1 MILRLVCSALFATLQ
16 KFPTIPT
23 LLRPK
28 SAFAKICTST
38 SKDMQ
43 IFCDKV
49 TLRLKRRLSVTLRPL
64 YTKRTELSEEII
76 VAYQD
81 VFDSWKSNPEEFWM
95 EAAKS
100 IDWVRPPTKALFD
113 DNAPLYEWFSD
124 AQVNTCWNA
133 VDRHVENGRAEQT
146 AIIYDSP
153 ITHTKRE
160 ISYVELRNRVA
171 MLAGALRA
179 KGVEKGDRV
188 IIYMPMIPEALEAML
203 ACARLGAVHSVVFGG
218 FASNELAVRIDD
230 AKPKAIIAAS
240 CGMEPGRVVHYKPL
254 LDGAIDLAEHKPDF
268 CVIFQRE
275 QEVAQLIEGRD
286 FNWHGFQYGVEPA
299 ECVPVAGNDPAYIL
313 YTSGTTGA
321 PKGVVRPTAGH
332 LVALNWTM
340 KNIYNVDPGDV
351 FWAASDV
358 GWVVGHSYICYAP
371 LIHGNTTIVFEGKPV
386 GTPDA
391 GTFWRVI
398 SEHKV
403 KSFFTAPTA
412 IRAVKREDPQ
422 GELINNY
429 DMSHL
434 GALYLAGERA
444 DPDTIVWAQDALKV
458 PVIDHWWQTE
468 TGWPIAGNPLG
479 IEELPIKLGSP
490 AKPMPGYDVQI
501 LDEGGHPMKAG
512 ELGAIAVKLPL
523 PPGTL
528 PTLWNAEERFKS
540 AYLEHFP
547 GYYETGDA
555 GMIDEDGYLYIMAR
569 TDDVINV
576 AGHRLSTG
584 GMEEVLASHPDVAEC
599 AVIGVT
605 DQLKGQM
612 PVGFL
617 CLNAGCDRDHGEV
630 VQDVVKLVRDKI
642 GPVAAFKQAVV
653 VDRLPKTRS
662 GKILRGT
669 MVSIADSKDYK
680 TPATIDDP
688 AILDE
693 ITDALKTLGYA
704 QK

>member
-1 MILRLVCSALFATLQ
+1 M
-16 KFPTIPT
+16 
-23 LLRPK
+23 
-28 SAFAKICTST
+28 
-38 SKDMQ
+38 
-43 IFCDKV
+43 
-49 TLRLKRRLSVTLRPL
+49 
-64 YTKRTELSEEII
+64 
-76 VAYQD
+76 AYQN
-81 VFDSWKSNPEEFWM
+81 VYQSWKKDPEAFWL
-95 EAAKS
+95 EAAKG
-100 IDWVRPPTKALFD
+100 IDWVEAPTKALFD
-113 DNAPLYEWFSD
+113 DNAPMYEWFSS
-124 AQVNTCWNA
+124 AKVNTCWNA
-133 VDRHVENGRAEQT
+133 VDRHVENGRGEQT

-171 MLAGALRA
+171 NLAGALRA

-188 IIYMPMIPEALEAML
+188 IIYMPMVPEALEAML

-218 FASNELAVRIDD
+218 FAANELAVRIDD
-230 AKPKAIIAAS
+230 CKPKAIIAAS
-240 CGMEPGRVVHYKPL
+240 CGLEPGRVVHYKPL

-268 CVIFQRE
+268 CVILQRE
-275 QEVAQLIEGRD
+275 QEVAELVEGRD

-299 ECVPVAGNDPAYIL
+299 ECVPVNGNDPAYIL

-321 PKGVVRPTAGH
+321 PKGVIRATGGH

-340 KNIYNVDPGDV
+340 KNIYNVEPGDV

-358 GWVVGHSYICYAP
+358 GWVVGHSYICYGP

-398 SEHKV
+398 QEHNV
-403 KSFFTAPTA
+403 KTFFTAPTA
-412 IRAVKREDPQ
+412 FRAVKREDPT
-422 GELINNY
+422 GEFVKKY
-429 DMSHL
+429 DLSCL
-434 GALYLAGERA
+434 DQVFLAGERA
-444 DPDTIVWAQDALKV
+444 DPDTIVWAQEQLNV
-458 PVIDHWWQTE
+458 PIIDHWWQTE
-468 TGWPIAGNPLG
+468 LGYPAVCNPVG
-479 IEELPIKLGSP
+479 IELMPVKLGSP
-490 AKPMPGYDVQI
+490 SVPLPGYEMKI
-501 LDEGGHPMKAG
+501 LDEDGNELPPG
-512 ELGAIAVKLPL
+512 ELGAIVTPLPL
-523 PPGTL
+523 PPGTF
-528 PTLWNAEERFKS
+528 PTLWNAEDRYKKS
-540 AYLEHFP
+540 YLNTFP

-584 GMEEVLASHPDVAEC
+584 GMEEVLAGHPDVAEC
-599 AVIGVT
+599 AVIGVS
-605 DQLKGQM
+605 DALKGQM

-617 CLNAGCDRDHGEV
+617 CLNSGAGRDNAEV
-630 VQDVVKLVRDKI
+630 VSEVVKLVREKI
-642 GPVAAFKQAVV
+642 GPVAAFKLAVV

-669 MVSIADSKDYK
+669 MVSIADGKSYK
-680 TPATIDDP
+680 MPATIDDP

-704 QK
+704 S

>member
-1 MILRLVCSALFATLQ
+1 MG
-16 KFPTIPT
+16 
-23 LLRPK
+23 
-28 SAFAKICTST
+28 
-38 SKDMQ
+38 
-43 IFCDKV
+43 
-49 TLRLKRRLSVTLRPL
+49 
-64 YTKRTELSEEII
+64 
-76 VAYQD
+76 YQD
-81 VFDSWKSNPEEFWM
+81 IYAGWKRDPEGFWM
-95 EAAKS
+95 EAAQAISWDEAPKQ
-100 IDWVRPPTKALFD
+100 ALFEKGD
-113 DNAPLYEWFSD
+113 GLYEWFSD
-124 AQVNTCWNA
+124 AKVNTCYNA
-133 VDRHVENGRAEQT
+133 VDRHVEQGRGEQT

-153 ITHTKRE
+153 VTHTKRE

-171 MLAGALRA
+171 TLAGALRA
-179 KGVEKGDRV
+179 KGIEKGDRV

-203 ACARLGAVHSVVFGG
+203 ACARIGAVHSVVFGG

-240 CGMEPGRVVHYKPL
+240 CGIEPGRTVHYKPL
-254 LDGAIDLAEHKPDF
+254 LDGAIDLSEHKPEF

-275 QEVAQLIEGRD
+275 QEVADLIPGRD
-286 FNWHGFQYGVEPA
+286 VNWHGFQYGVEPA
-299 ECVPVAGNDPAYIL
+299 DCVPVEGNHPSYIL
-313 YTSGTTGA
+313 YTSGTTGQ
-321 PKGVVRPTAGH
+321 PKGVIRHTAGQ

-358 GWVVGHSYICYAP
+358 GWVVGHSYICYGP

-412 IRAVKREDPQ
+412 FRAVKREDPK
-422 GELINNY
+422 GEFVKKY
-429 DMSHL
+429 DLSCL
-434 GALYLAGERA
+434 QQVYLAGERA
-444 DPDTIVWAQDALKV
+444 DPDTITWAQDQLKV
-458 PVIDHWWQTE
+458 PVVDHWWQTE
-468 TGWPIAGNPLG
+468 TGWSIAANPLG
-479 IEELPIKLGSP
+479 IEELPTKLGSP
-490 AKPMPGYDVQI
+490 AVPMPGYEVDI
-501 LDEGGHPMKAG
+501 LDEAGNPVAPG

-528 PTLWNAEERFKS
+528 PTLWNAEERFKKS
-540 AYLEHFP
+540 YLTTFP

-555 GMIDEDGYLYIMAR
+555 GMKDEDGYLYIMAR

-584 GMEEVLASHPDVAEC
+584 GMEEVLAGHPDVAEC
-599 AVIGVT
+599 AVIGVA
-605 DQLKGQM
+605 DSLKGQM

-617 CLNAGCDRDHGEV
+617 CLNAGAGRDHGEV
-630 VQDVVKLVRDKI
+630 VAEVVKRVREKI
-642 GPVAAFKQAVV
+642 GPVAAFKLALV

-669 MVSIADSKDYK
+669 MVNIADGTPWKM
-680 TPATIDDP
+680 PATIDDP
-688 AILDE
+688 AVLDE
-693 ITDALKTLGYA
+693 IKDALQTIGYA
-704 QK
+704 S